1 MKKDL
6 QGVFEIFF
14 AAWGRKAWFA
24 PFHPRRAVGWWSGAM
39 GLKVLYI
46 DQLLLVNFAAAA
58 AFLLAAGLL
67 AGGALQRA
75 AAGAGIGLWG
85 GVLPGAAG
93 AGPALAGRP
102 ALQGGH
108 RGGVCRP
115 DLRLAGRQGVFA
127 AVRVVFDPHLLL
139 TGAAAALPGGHA
151 ANLTAYLDITPG
163 RLLLAV
169 AGVYLGVRALL
180 RFLGKPGQA
189 AVPAQLELLGVRMD
203 VLAFYDSGFT
213 LADPVSGRAV
223 VLVRYDAVR
232 SALPAGCQKSLDGA
246 LGRTDALPDPGL
258 GLRYLVCG
266 TIAGRTLLPA
276 VPGAVLTRRAGGRT
290 WREEGLLAAFCT
302 GGAGEGWTLLLGS
315 GLAGRMGL

>member
-1 MKKDL
+1 
-6 QGVFEIFF
+6 
-14 AAWGRKAWFA
+14 
-24 PFHPRRAVGWWSGAM
+24 M

-67 AGGALQRA
+67 AGVRCTGPRLVLGSAFGAACCLVLLAPALPWPA
-75 AAGAGIGLWG
+75 ALLYKGATGAACAALTFGW
-85 GVLPGAAG
+85 PGA
-93 AGPALAGRP
+93 R
-102 ALQGGH
+102 
-108 RGGVCRP
+108 VF
-115 DLRLAGRQGVFA
+115 LRLCGWFLTLN
-127 AVRVVFDPHLLL
+127 LLL

-246 LGRTDALPDPGL
+246 LGRTDALPNPGL

>member
-1 MKKDL
+1 
-6 QGVFEIFF
+6 
-14 AAWGRKAWFA
+14 
-24 PFHPRRAVGWWSGAM
+24 M

-67 AGGALQRA
+67 AGVRCTGLRLVLGSAFGAACCLVLLAPALPWPA
-75 AAGAGIGLWG
+75 ALLYKGATGAACAALTFGW
-85 GVLPGAAG
+85 PGA
-93 AGPALAGRP
+93 R
-102 ALQGGH
+102 
-108 RGGVCRP
+108 VF
-115 DLRLAGRQGVFA
+115 LRLCGWFLTLN
-127 AVRVVFDPHLLL
+127 LLL

>member
-1 MKKDL
+1 
-6 QGVFEIFF
+6 
-14 AAWGRKAWFA
+14 
-24 PFHPRRAVGWWSGAM
+24 M

-67 AGGALQRA
+67 AGVRCNGPRL
-75 AAGAGIGLWG
+75 
-85 GVLPGAAG
+85 VLGSAFGAACCLVLL
-93 AGPALAGRP
+93 APALPWP
-102 ALQGGH
+102 AALLYKGATGAACAALTF
-108 RGGVCRP
+108 GWP
-115 DLRLAGRQGVFA
+115 DARVFLRLCGWFLTLN
-127 AVRVVFDPHLLL
+127 LLL

>member
-1 MKKDL
+1 
-6 QGVFEIFF
+6 
-14 AAWGRKAWFA
+14 
-24 PFHPRRAVGWWSGAM
+24 M

-67 AGGALQRA
+67 AGVRCTGPRLVLGSAFGAACCLVLLAPALPWPA
-75 AAGAGIGLWG
+75 ALLYKGATGAACAALTFGW
-85 GVLPGAAG
+85 PGA
-93 AGPALAGRP
+93 R
-102 ALQGGH
+102 
-108 RGGVCRP
+108 VF
-115 DLRLAGRQGVFA
+115 LRLCGWFLTLN
-127 AVRVVFDPHLLL
+127 LLL

-189 AVPAQLELLGVRMD
+189 AVPAQLELLGIRMD

>member
-1 MKKDL
+1 
-6 QGVFEIFF
+6 
-14 AAWGRKAWFA
+14 
-24 PFHPRRAVGWWSGAM
+24 M

-67 AGGALQRA
+67 AGVRCTGPRLVLGSAFGAACCLVLLAPALPWPA
-75 AAGAGIGLWG
+75 ALLYKGATGAACAALTFGW
-85 GVLPGAAG
+85 PGA
-93 AGPALAGRP
+93 R
-102 ALQGGH
+102 
-108 RGGVCRP
+108 VF
-115 DLRLAGRQGVFA
+115 LRLCGWFLTLN
-127 AVRVVFDPHLLL
+127 LLL

-213 LADPVSGRAV
+213 LADPVLGRAV

>member
-1 MKKDL
+1 M
-6 QGVFEIFF
+6 
-14 AAWGRKAWFA
+14 
-24 PFHPRRAVGWWSGAM
+24 
-39 GLKVLYI
+39 KVLYI
-46 DQLLLVNFAAAA
+46 DELLLVNFAAGA

-67 AGGALQRA
+67 AGVRCTGPRLVLGSAFGAACCLVLLAPALPWPA
-75 AAGAGIGLWG
+75 ALLYKGATGAACAALTFGW
-85 GVLPGAAG
+85 PGA
-93 AGPALAGRP
+93 R
-102 ALQGGH
+102 
-108 RGGVCRP
+108 VF
-115 DLRLAGRQGVFA
+115 LRLCGWFLTLN
-127 AVRVVFDPHLLL
+127 LLL

>member
-1 MKKDL
+1 
-6 QGVFEIFF
+6 
-14 AAWGRKAWFA
+14 
-24 PFHPRRAVGWWSGAM
+24 M

-67 AGGALQRA
+67 AGVRCTGPRLVLGSAFGAACCLVLLAPALPWPA
-75 AAGAGIGLWG
+75 ALLYKGATGSACAALTFGW
-85 GVLPGAAG
+85 PGA
-93 AGPALAGRP
+93 R
-102 ALQGGH
+102 
-108 RGGVCRP
+108 VF
-115 DLRLAGRQGVFA
+115 LRLCGWFLTLN
-127 AVRVVFDPHLLL
+127 LLL

-258 GLRYLVCG
+258 GLRYLFCG

>member
-1 MKKDL
+1 
-6 QGVFEIFF
+6 
-14 AAWGRKAWFA
+14 
-24 PFHPRRAVGWWSGAM
+24 M

-67 AGGALQRA
+67 AGVRCT
-75 AAGAGIGLWG
+75 GLRL
-85 GVLPGAAG
+85 VLGSAFGAACCLVLL
-93 AGPALAGRP
+93 APALP
-102 ALQGGH
+102 WPTALLYKGATGAACAALTFGWPGT
-108 RGGVCRP
+108 RVF
-115 DLRLAGRQGVFA
+115 LRLCGWFLTLN
-127 AVRVVFDPHLLL
+127 LLL
-139 TGAAAALPGGHA
+139 TGAAAALPWGHA

-246 LGRTDALPDPGL
+246 LGRTGALPDPGL

>member
-1 MKKDL
+1 
-6 QGVFEIFF
+6 
-14 AAWGRKAWFA
+14 
-24 PFHPRRAVGWWSGAM
+24 M

-67 AGGALQRA
+67 AGVRCTGPRLVLGSAFGAACCLVLLAPALPWPTALLYKGATGA
-75 AAGAGIGLWG
+75 ACAALTFGW
-85 GVLPGAAG
+85 PGA
-93 AGPALAGRP
+93 R
-102 ALQGGH
+102 
-108 RGGVCRP
+108 VF
-115 DLRLAGRQGVFA
+115 LRLCGWFLTLN
-127 AVRVVFDPHLLL
+127 LLL

>member
-1 MKKDL
+1 M
-6 QGVFEIFF
+6 
-14 AAWGRKAWFA
+14 
-24 PFHPRRAVGWWSGAM
+24 
-39 GLKVLYI
+39 KVLYI
-46 DQLLLVNFAAAA
+46 DELLLVNFAAGA

-67 AGGALQRA
+67 AGVRCTGPRL
-75 AAGAGIGLWG
+75 
-85 GVLPGAAG
+85 VLGSAFGAACCLVLL
-93 AGPALAGRP
+93 APALPWP
-102 ALQGGH
+102 AALLYKGATGAACAALTF
-108 RGGVCRP
+108 GWP
-115 DLRLAGRQGVFA
+115 DARVFLRLCGWFLTLN
-127 AVRVVFDPHLLL
+127 LLL

>member
-1 MKKDL
+1 
-6 QGVFEIFF
+6 
-14 AAWGRKAWFA
+14 
-24 PFHPRRAVGWWSGAM
+24 M

-67 AGGALQRA
+67 AGVRCTGPRLVLGSAFGAACCLVLLAPALPWPA
-75 AAGAGIGLWG
+75 ALLYKGATGAACAALTFGW
-85 GVLPGAAG
+85 PGA
-93 AGPALAGRP
+93 R
-102 ALQGGH
+102 
-108 RGGVCRP
+108 VF
-115 DLRLAGRQGVFA
+115 LRLCGWFLTLN
-127 AVRVVFDPHLLL
+127 LLL

-163 RLLLAV
+163 RLLLAE

>member
-1 MKKDL
+1 
-6 QGVFEIFF
+6 
-14 AAWGRKAWFA
+14 
-24 PFHPRRAVGWWSGAM
+24 M

-58 AFLLAAGLL
+58 AFLLVAGLL
-67 AGGALQRA
+67 AGVRCTGPRL
-75 AAGAGIGLWG
+75 
-85 GVLPGAAG
+85 VLGSAFGAACCLVLL
-93 AGPALAGRP
+93 APALPWP
-102 ALQGGH
+102 AALLYKGATGAACAALTF
-108 RGGVCRP
+108 GWP
-115 DLRLAGRQGVFA
+115 DARVFLRLCGWFLTLN
-127 AVRVVFDPHLLL
+127 LLL

-246 LGRTDALPDPGL
+246 LGRTDALPDPDL

>member
-1 MKKDL
+1 
-6 QGVFEIFF
+6 
-14 AAWGRKAWFA
+14 
-24 PFHPRRAVGWWSGAM
+24 M

-67 AGGALQRA
+67 AGVRCTGPRLVLGSAFGAACCLVLLAPALPWPTALLYKGATGA
-75 AAGAGIGLWG
+75 ACAALTFGW
-85 GVLPGAAG
+85 PGA
-93 AGPALAGRP
+93 R
-102 ALQGGH
+102 
-108 RGGVCRP
+108 VF
-115 DLRLAGRQGVFA
+115 LRLCGWFLTLN
-127 AVRVVFDPHLLL
+127 LLL

-290 WREEGLLAAFCT
+290 WQEEGLLAAFCT

>member
-1 MKKDL
+1 M
-6 QGVFEIFF
+6 
-14 AAWGRKAWFA
+14 
-24 PFHPRRAVGWWSGAM
+24 
-39 GLKVLYI
+39 KVLYI

-67 AGGALQRA
+67 AGVRCTGPRL
-75 AAGAGIGLWG
+75 
-85 GVLPGAAG
+85 VLGSAFGAACCLVLL
-93 AGPALAGRP
+93 APALPWP
-102 ALQGGH
+102 AALLYKGATGAACAALTF
-108 RGGVCRP
+108 GWP
-115 DLRLAGRQGVFA
+115 DARVFWRLCGWFLTLN
-127 AVRVVFDPHLLL
+127 LLL

-246 LGRTDALPDPGL
+246 LGRTDALPDPDL

>member
-1 MKKDL
+1 
-6 QGVFEIFF
+6 
-14 AAWGRKAWFA
+14 
-24 PFHPRRAVGWWSGAM
+24 M

-67 AGGALQRA
+67 AGVRCTGPRL
-75 AAGAGIGLWG
+75 
-85 GVLPGAAG
+85 VLGSAFGAACCLVLL
-93 AGPALAGRP
+93 APALPWP
-102 ALQGGH
+102 AALLYKGATGAACAALTFGWSGA
-108 RGGVCRP
+108 RVF
-115 DLRLAGRQGVFA
+115 LRLCGWFLTLN
-127 AVRVVFDPHLLL
+127 LLL

>member
-1 MKKDL
+1 M
-6 QGVFEIFF
+6 
-14 AAWGRKAWFA
+14 
-24 PFHPRRAVGWWSGAM
+24 
-39 GLKVLYI
+39 KVLYI

-67 AGGALQRA
+67 AGVRCTGPRL
-75 AAGAGIGLWG
+75 
-85 GVLPGAAG
+85 VLGSAFGAACCLVLL
-93 AGPALAGRP
+93 APALPWP
-102 ALQGGH
+102 AALLYKGATGAACAALTF
-108 RGGVCRP
+108 GWP
-115 DLRLAGRQGVFA
+115 DARVFLRLCGWFLTLN
-127 AVRVVFDPHLLL
+127 LLL

-276 VPGAVLTRRAGGRT
+276 VPGAVLTRRAGSRT

>member
-1 MKKDL
+1 
-6 QGVFEIFF
+6 
-14 AAWGRKAWFA
+14 
-24 PFHPRRAVGWWSGAM
+24 M

-67 AGGALQRA
+67 AGVRCTGPRL
-75 AAGAGIGLWG
+75 
-85 GVLPGAAG
+85 VLGSAFGAACCLVLL
-93 AGPALAGRP
+93 APALPWP
-102 ALQGGH
+102 AALLYKGATGAACAALTF
-108 RGGVCRP
+108 GWP
-115 DLRLAGRQGVFA
+115 DARVFLRLCGWFLTLN
-127 AVRVVFDPHLLL
+127 LLL

-258 GLRYLVCG
+258 GMRYLVCG

>member
-1 MKKDL
+1 M
-6 QGVFEIFF
+6 
-14 AAWGRKAWFA
+14 
-24 PFHPRRAVGWWSGAM
+24 
-39 GLKVLYI
+39 KVLYI

-67 AGGALQRA
+67 AGVRCTGPRL
-75 AAGAGIGLWG
+75 
-85 GVLPGAAG
+85 VLGSAFGAACCLVLL
-93 AGPALAGRP
+93 APALPWP
-102 ALQGGH
+102 AALLYKGATGAACAALTF
-108 RGGVCRP
+108 GWP
-115 DLRLAGRQGVFA
+115 DARVFLRLCGWFLTLN
-127 AVRVVFDPHLLL
+127 LLL
-139 TGAAAALPGGHA
+139 TGTAAALPGGHA

-246 LGRTDALPDPGL
+246 LGRTDALPDPDL

>member
-1 MKKDL
+1 M
-6 QGVFEIFF
+6 
-14 AAWGRKAWFA
+14 
-24 PFHPRRAVGWWSGAM
+24 
-39 GLKVLYI
+39 KVLYI
-46 DQLLLVNFAAAA
+46 DQLLLVNFTAAA

-67 AGGALQRA
+67 AGVRCTGPRLVLGSAFGAACCLVLLAPALPWPA
-75 AAGAGIGLWG
+75 ALLYKGATGAACAALTFGW
-85 GVLPGAAG
+85 PGA
-93 AGPALAGRP
+93 R
-102 ALQGGH
+102 
-108 RGGVCRP
+108 VF
-115 DLRLAGRQGVFA
+115 LRLYGWFLTLN
-127 AVRVVFDPHLLL
+127 LLL

-189 AVPAQLELLGVRMD
+189 AVPAQLELLGVRMN

-266 TIAGRTLLPA
+266 TIAGCTLLPA

>member
-1 MKKDL
+1 
-6 QGVFEIFF
+6 
-14 AAWGRKAWFA
+14 
-24 PFHPRRAVGWWSGAM
+24 M

-67 AGGALQRA
+67 AGVRCTGPRLVLGSAFGAACCLVLLAPALPWPA
-75 AAGAGIGLWG
+75 ALLYKGATGAACAALTFGW
-85 GVLPGAAG
+85 PGA
-93 AGPALAGRP
+93 R
-102 ALQGGH
+102 
-108 RGGVCRP
+108 VF
-115 DLRLAGRQGVFA
+115 LRLCGWFLTLN
-127 AVRVVFDPHLLL
+127 LLL

-290 WREEGLLAAFCT
+290 WREEGLMAAFCT

>member
-1 MKKDL
+1 
-6 QGVFEIFF
+6 
-14 AAWGRKAWFA
+14 
-24 PFHPRRAVGWWSGAM
+24 M

-67 AGGALQRA
+67 AGVRCNGPRL
-75 AAGAGIGLWG
+75 
-85 GVLPGAAG
+85 VLGSAFGAACCLVLL
-93 AGPALAGRP
+93 APALPWP
-102 ALQGGH
+102 AALLYKGATGAACAALTF
-108 RGGVCRP
+108 GWP
-115 DLRLAGRQGVFA
+115 DARVFLRLCGWFLTLN
-127 AVRVVFDPHLLL
+127 LLL

-151 ANLTAYLDITPG
+151 ANLPAYLDITPG

>member
-1 MKKDL
+1 M
-6 QGVFEIFF
+6 
-14 AAWGRKAWFA
+14 
-24 PFHPRRAVGWWSGAM
+24 
-39 GLKVLYI
+39 KVLYI

-67 AGGALQRA
+67 AGVRCTGPRLVLGSAFGAACCLVLLAPALPWPA
-75 AAGAGIGLWG
+75 ALLYKGATGAACAALTFGW
-85 GVLPGAAG
+85 PGA
-93 AGPALAGRP
+93 R
-102 ALQGGH
+102 
-108 RGGVCRP
+108 VF
-115 DLRLAGRQGVFA
+115 LRLCGWFLTLN
-127 AVRVVFDPHLLL
+127 LLL

-246 LGRTDALPDPGL
+246 LGRTDALPDLGL

>member
-1 MKKDL
+1 
-6 QGVFEIFF
+6 
-14 AAWGRKAWFA
+14 
-24 PFHPRRAVGWWSGAM
+24 M

-67 AGGALQRA
+67 AGVRCTGPRLVLGSAFGAACCLVLLAPALPWPA
-75 AAGAGIGLWG
+75 ALLYKGATGAACAALTFGW
-85 GVLPGAAG
+85 PGA
-93 AGPALAGRP
+93 R
-102 ALQGGH
+102 
-108 RGGVCRP
+108 VF
-115 DLRLAGRQGVFA
+115 LRLCGWFLTLN
-127 AVRVVFDPHLLL
+127 LLL

>member
-1 MKKDL
+1 M
-6 QGVFEIFF
+6 
-14 AAWGRKAWFA
+14 
-24 PFHPRRAVGWWSGAM
+24 
-39 GLKVLYI
+39 KVLYI

-67 AGGALQRA
+67 AGVRCTGPRLVLGSAFGAACCLVLLAPALPWPA
-75 AAGAGIGLWG
+75 ALLYKGATGSACAALTFGW
-85 GVLPGAAG
+85 PGA
-93 AGPALAGRP
+93 R
-102 ALQGGH
+102 
-108 RGGVCRP
+108 VF
-115 DLRLAGRQGVFA
+115 LRLCGWFLTLN
-127 AVRVVFDPHLLL
+127 LLL

>member
-1 MKKDL
+1 MGAE
-6 QGVFEIFF
+6 GVVR
-14 AAWGRKAWFA
+14 ALSSPARGRLVV
-24 PFHPRRAVGWWSGAM
+24 RGDGLESAVHRPASAGEFCGCRGIPA
-39 GLKVLYI
+39 GGG
-46 DQLLLVNFAAAA
+46 
-58 AFLLAAGLL
+58 AAGR
-67 AGGALQRA
+67 GALHRA

-85 GVLPGAAG
+85 GVLPGADWA
-93 AGPALAGRP
+93 PALPWP
-102 ALQGGH
+102 AALLYKGATGAACAALTF
-108 RGGVCRP
+108 GWP
-115 DLRLAGRQGVFA
+115 DARVFLRLCGWFLTLN
-127 AVRVVFDPHLLL
+127 LLL
-139 TGAAAALPGGHA
+139 TGAAAALAGGHT

-189 AVPAQLELLGVRMD
+189 AVPAQLELLGVRMN

-246 LGRTDALPDPGL
+246 LGRTDALPDPDL

-276 VPGAVLTRRAGGRT
+276 VPGAVLTRRGPGAVPGGRKGC
-290 WREEGLLAAFCT
+290 WPPSAP
-302 GGAGEGWTLLLGS
+302 GAPGRAGPLLLGS

>member
-1 MKKDL
+1 M
-6 QGVFEIFF
+6 
-14 AAWGRKAWFA
+14 AWFA
-24 PFHPRRAVGWWSGAM
+24 PFHPRHAVGWWSGAM

-67 AGGALQRA
+67 AGVRCTGPRLVLGSAFGAACCLVLLAPALPWPA
-75 AAGAGIGLWG
+75 ALLYKGATGAACAALTFGW
-85 GVLPGAAG
+85 PGA
-93 AGPALAGRP
+93 R
-102 ALQGGH
+102 
-108 RGGVCRP
+108 VF
-115 DLRLAGRQGVFA
+115 LRLCGWFLTLN
-127 AVRVVFDPHLLL
+127 LLL

>member
-1 MKKDL
+1 
-6 QGVFEIFF
+6 
-14 AAWGRKAWFA
+14 
-24 PFHPRRAVGWWSGAM
+24 M

-46 DQLLLVNFAAAA
+46 DQLLLVNFMAAA

-67 AGGALQRA
+67 AGVRCTGPRLVLGSAFGAACCLVLLAPALPWPA
-75 AAGAGIGLWG
+75 ALLYKGATGAACAALTFGW
-85 GVLPGAAG
+85 PGA
-93 AGPALAGRP
+93 R
-102 ALQGGH
+102 
-108 RGGVCRP
+108 VF
-115 DLRLAGRQGVFA
+115 LRLCGWFLTLN
-127 AVRVVFDPHLLL
+127 LLL

>member
-1 MKKDL
+1 
-6 QGVFEIFF
+6 
-14 AAWGRKAWFA
+14 
-24 PFHPRRAVGWWSGAM
+24 M

-67 AGGALQRA
+67 AGVRCTGPRLVLGSAFGAACCLVLLAPALPWPA
-75 AAGAGIGLWG
+75 ALLYKGATGAACAALTFDW
-85 GVLPGAAG
+85 PGA
-93 AGPALAGRP
+93 R
-102 ALQGGH
+102 
-108 RGGVCRP
+108 VF
-115 DLRLAGRQGVFA
+115 LRLCGWFLTLN
-127 AVRVVFDPHLLL
+127 LLL

>member
-1 MKKDL
+1 
-6 QGVFEIFF
+6 
-14 AAWGRKAWFA
+14 
-24 PFHPRRAVGWWSGAM
+24 M

-67 AGGALQRA
+67 AGVRCTGPRL
-75 AAGAGIGLWG
+75 
-85 GVLPGAAG
+85 VLGSAFGAACCLVLL
-93 AGPALAGRP
+93 APALPWP
-102 ALQGGH
+102 AALLYKGATGAACAALTF
-108 RGGVCRP
+108 GWP
-115 DLRLAGRQGVFA
+115 DARVFLRLCGWFLTLN
-127 AVRVVFDPHLLL
+127 LLL

-189 AVPAQLELLGVRMD
+189 AVPAQLELLGVRMN

-258 GLRYLVCG
+258 GMRYLVCG

>member
-1 MKKDL
+1 
-6 QGVFEIFF
+6 
-14 AAWGRKAWFA
+14 
-24 PFHPRRAVGWWSGAM
+24 M

-67 AGGALQRA
+67 AGVRCTGPRL
-75 AAGAGIGLWG
+75 
-85 GVLPGAAG
+85 VLGSAFGAACCLVLL
-93 AGPALAGRP
+93 APALPWP
-102 ALQGGH
+102 AALLYKGATGAACAALTF
-108 RGGVCRP
+108 GWP
-115 DLRLAGRQGVFA
+115 DARVFLRLCGWFLTLN
-127 AVRVVFDPHLLL
+127 LLL

>member
-1 MKKDL
+1 MKFFCRMGAE
-6 QGVFEIFF
+6 GVVR
-14 AAWGRKAWFA
+14 ALSSPARGRLVV
-24 PFHPRRAVGWWSGAM
+24 RGDGLESAVHRPASAGEFCGCRGIPA
-39 GLKVLYI
+39 GGG
-46 DQLLLVNFAAAA
+46 
-58 AFLLAAGLL
+58 AAGR
-67 AGGALQRA
+67 GALHRA

-93 AGPALAGRP
+93 AGPALASRLLYKGATGSACA
-102 ALQGGH
+102 ALTFGWPGA
-108 RGGVCRP
+108 RVF
-115 DLRLAGRQGVFA
+115 LRLCGWFLTLN
-127 AVRVVFDPHLLL
+127 LLL

-246 LGRTDALPDPGL
+246 LGRTDALPDPDL

>member
-1 MKKDL
+1 M
-6 QGVFEIFF
+6 
-14 AAWGRKAWFA
+14 
-24 PFHPRRAVGWWSGAM
+24 
-39 GLKVLYI
+39 KVLYI

-67 AGGALQRA
+67 AGVRCTGPRLVLGSAFGAACCLVLLAPALPWPA
-75 AAGAGIGLWG
+75 ALLYKGATGAACAALTFGW
-85 GVLPGAAG
+85 PGA
-93 AGPALAGRP
+93 R
-102 ALQGGH
+102 
-108 RGGVCRP
+108 VF
-115 DLRLAGRQGVFA
+115 LRLCGWFLTLN
-127 AVRVVFDPHLLL
+127 LLL

-223 VLVRYDAVR
+223 VLVHYDAVR